1 MNSPEGVAHPTAALL
16 IVDVQEGAVARGP
29 FEVRRVL
36 DNISRLLAA
45 CRASG
50 VHVVYVQ
57 HDGRPGESEEPHTP
71 GWEIHAGIRP
81 LEDEP
86 VVRKRFNSAFRET
99 QLDTHLRSRGIDTLL
114 ITGIQT
120 EYCVDTTIRVAFE
133 LGYTILLPELT
144 NTTHDN
150 GGVSARDIYE
160 LFNRR
165 IFDGRF
171 ASVISL
177 EEALDRVSPQGN
189 RS

>member
-1 MNSPEGVAHPTAALL
+1 MSALESFAQRTAALL

-36 DNISRLLAA
+36 DNISRLLTA

-57 HDGRPGESEEPHTP
+57 HDGRAGESEEPHTP

-81 LEDEP
+81 FDDEP

-99 QLDTHLRSRGIDTLL
+99 QLHAHLKSRGIDTLI

-133 LGYTILLPELT
+133 LGYAILLPELT
-144 NTTHDN
+144 NTTFDN
-150 GGVSARDIYE
+150 GEVSARDIYE

-171 ASVISL
+171 GSVISL
-177 EEALDRVSPQGN
+177 DEALAAVQGVP
-189 RS
+189 R